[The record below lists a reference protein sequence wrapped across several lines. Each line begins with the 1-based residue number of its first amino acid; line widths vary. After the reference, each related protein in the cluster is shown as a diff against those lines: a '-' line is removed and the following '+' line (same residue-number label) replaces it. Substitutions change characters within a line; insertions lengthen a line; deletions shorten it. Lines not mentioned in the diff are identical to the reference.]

1 LLKPKSK
8 AGLNFKCLTLY
19 ETEVMIKIMKIEV
32 VCHFEE
38 DVKRKLAQ
46 HEALITE
53 IKIHK
58 KTFQK
63 IQQQIE

>member
-1 LLKPKSK
+1 
-8 AGLNFKCLTLY
+8 
-19 ETEVMIKIMKIEV
+19 MMKIEV
-32 VCHFEE
+32 VCHLEV

-63 IQQQIE
+63 IQQQTE

>member
-1 LLKPKSK
+1 M
-8 AGLNFKCLTLY
+8 TLY
-19 ETEVMIKIMKIEV
+19 EPEVMFKMMKIEV
-32 VCHFEE
+32 VCHLEV

-63 IQQQIE
+63 IQQQTE